1 LKNENADIRGGH
13 RPRKRFGQNFL
24 TDLKLREFIVNSAYI
39 IKTDTVLEVGPGRG
53 ELTGIIAV
61 RCPVIAVEIDRD
73 LVKLL
78 KTRFEGNP
86 KVEIIEGDILAFDF
100 DNLPVKK
107 FKVIGN
113 VPYYITT
120 PIIFKLLE
128 KKERIETIIL
138 TIQKEVAERLV
149 AVPGGKEYGVLTAMV
164 GMYAEVK
171 ILKIIPAAAFY
182 PAPQVDSAV
191 ISIKPLEFTRAPV
204 KNTAVFEK
212 LVKTCPVPLVM
223 AGGKK
228 LPEFE
233 ALELTYNAISRGA
246 AGVDMGR
253 NIFQSDSPVA
263 MIQAV
268 RAIVHDNATP
278 KKAYELYKSLKARLK
293 SKKSKVKGV
302 TASKAELSRH

>member
-1 LKNENADIRGGH
+1 MKNENADIRGGH

-191 ISIKPLEFTRAPV
+191 ISIKPLEFTTAPV

-212 LVKTCPVPLVM
+212 LVKT
-223 AGGKK
+223 AFQQRRKNIRN
-228 LPEFE
+228 
-233 ALELTYNAISRGA
+233 ALIRFGA
-246 AGVDMGR
+246 E
-253 NIFQSDSPVA
+253 
-263 MIQAV
+263 
-268 RAIVHDNATP
+268 
-278 KKAYELYKSLKARLK
+278 KE
-293 SKKSKVKGV
+293 KVKSILGACGINENARPEDV
-302 TASKAELSRH
+302 SIEDFAKLADALG